1 MQFVKPLV
9 VLLRT
14 ADGEKPSMGYIYE
27 GMDRVKEA
35 IRSFFAGNRDRYGPI
50 WDIIDRRWHNLL
62 HRPIH
67 AAAYFLNPAYQ
78 FSPHFKAD
86 EEVWSGLYDI
96 VERMTPDARVGAMIV
111 REIELYKKAQGDLFA
126 RDLCKKNRTELMPGK
141 NL

>member
-1 MQFVKPLV
+1 MQFIKPLV
-9 VLLRT
+9 VLLRIV
-14 ADGEKPSMGYIYE
+14 DGEKPSVGYIYE

-35 IRSFFAGNRDRYGPI
+35 IRSFFARNRDRYGPI

-111 REIELYKKAQGDLFA
+111 REIELYKKAQGNLFA
-126 RDLCKKNRTELMPGK
+126 RELCKKNRTALMPGK
-141 NL
+141 H